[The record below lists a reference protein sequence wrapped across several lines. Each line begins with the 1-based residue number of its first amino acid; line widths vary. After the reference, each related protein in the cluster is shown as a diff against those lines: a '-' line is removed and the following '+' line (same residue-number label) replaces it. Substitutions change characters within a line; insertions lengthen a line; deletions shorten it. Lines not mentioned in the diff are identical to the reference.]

1 MAPMTDDTPLM
12 RIGELARRTGLSVRT
27 IRFYADAGVVPEAA
41 RSEAGYRLFDAA
53 ALARLELVRTLREL
67 DVDLE
72 SIRRLL
78 AREASLDDVLAT
90 HAAALDAQMRV
101 LRLRRGVL
109 RAVMSRPTEAEE
121 VELMHRLATL
131 SADER
136 RRIVAEFVEETFAGV
151 SGPGADAVAAR
162 MRAAMPDLPDDP
174 SPEQVAAWVE
184 LAELIADPD
193 FRAAVRAMA
202 ERGAEG
208 GEAPGAGADVAAL
221 VADRAGAA
229 LAAGVDPASDAAAP
243 VVDELAAAF
252 GPAGADRAAL
262 AERLAAFTDRRVE
275 RYWRLLGVI
284 NGWPAVPETVPAWE
298 WLIAGLRARPASPR
312 ARS

>member
-121 VELMHRLATL
+121 LELMHRLATL

-136 RRIVAEFVEETFAGV
+136 RRIVTEFVDETFAGV
-151 SGPGADAVAAR
+151 SGPAADAVAAR
-162 MRAAMPDLPDDP
+162 MRAAMPDLPEEP
-174 SPEQVAAWVE
+174 TPEQVAAWVE
-184 LAELIADPD
+184 LAELIADPA

-202 ERGAEG
+202 ERGAESTG
-208 GEAPGAGADVAAL
+208 PGAGPDVARL
-221 VADRAGAA
+221 VAERAGGA
-229 LAAGVDPASDAAAP
+229 LAAGLDPASAEARV

-252 GPAGADRAAL
+252 GQAGADRAAL
-262 AERLAAFTDRRVE
+262 ADAIEAFTDRRVE
-275 RYWRLLGVI
+275 RYWRLLAVI

-298 WLIAGLRARPASPR
+298 WLVAGLRARPA
-312 ARS
+312 